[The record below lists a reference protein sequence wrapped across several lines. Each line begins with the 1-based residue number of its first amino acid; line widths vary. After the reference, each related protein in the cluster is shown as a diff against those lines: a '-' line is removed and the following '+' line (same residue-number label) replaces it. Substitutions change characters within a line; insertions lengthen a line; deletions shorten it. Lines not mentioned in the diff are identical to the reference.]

1 MSRWQDDLDDLYD
14 VELEL
19 DPALFDESQ
28 FRTIFPSDGFS
39 DPLWLRPLCAHPPQ
53 CVLKGTDA
61 GWSIFAGAGADCLSS
76 MVRFDFVLNLTGES
90 LFRKH
95 VIPVPELAHWEGRG
109 PRVPELVLDWPDMGT
124 VDLPRQFWVDLIEHL
139 NRTSASMLVFCV
151 GGHGRTGTAIAS
163 LMVACGW
170 TSADATAWV
179 RAHYCGRAIETDEQ
193 EDYVRWIAG
202 EVSQVTRKGKRWSKL
217 PR

>member
-1 MSRWQDDLDDLYD
+1 MSRWQDDLEDVFD
-14 VELEL
+14 VELDF
-19 DPALFDESQ
+19 DPALLDESQ
-28 FRTIFPSDGFS
+28 LQKTFHSDVFS
-39 DPLWLRPLCAHPPQ
+39 NALWLSPLCAHPPQ

-61 GWSIFAGAGADCLSS
+61 AWSIFAGAGADCLSS
-76 MVRFDFVLNLTGES
+76 MPGFDFVLNLTGES

-95 VIPVPELAHWEGRG
+95 VIPLPELARWEGQG

-124 VDLPRQFWVDLIEHL
+124 VDLPRQFWTDLIEYL
-139 NRTSASMLVFCV
+139 NRTAASMLVFCV

-170 TSADATAWV
+170 TSADAMAWV

-202 EVSQVTRKGKRWSKL
+202 EVPQVSRKARRRQKL